1 MSKFYTELNE
11 KLQEIMAEKKIFFV
25 GTVETYGRVNV
36 SPKGTGSLKII
47 KVNQLICLNLT
58 GIVNETATHLLKQSR
73 MTLMFCSF
81 KERPLILCVYERARA
96 IHPRDGEW
104 KK

>member
-1 MSKFYTELNE
+1 
-11 KLQEIMAEKKIFFV
+11 MAEKKIFFV

-58 GIVNETATHLLKQSR
+58 GIVNETAAHLLKQPSI
-73 MTLMFCSF
+73 TLMFCSF
-81 KERPLILCVYERARA
+81 KEGPLILCVYERARA
-96 IHPRDGEW
+96 IHPGDGE
-104 KK
+104 